1 MAAEA
6 LKITARDLSQLGI
19 IDEIIPEPEGGA
31 HLDHDASAAL
41 VDRVLER
48 SLRELL
54 ALKPSTLIEQ
64 RYEKFRRMGQFF
76 ESGRN

>member
-1 MAAEA
+1 
-6 LKITARDLSQLGI
+6 LL
-19 IDEIIPEPEGGA
+19 
-31 HLDHDASAAL
+31 
-41 VDRVLER
+41 DRVLER

-76 ESGRN
+76 ESART